1 MIQKEMSQKTALR
14 KMTQAEMLQILKQE
28 LAPALG
34 CTEPV
39 AIAYAAAKAR
49 SVLGTM
55 PNHAKILVS
64 RNILKNAMGVGIP
77 GTKVVGLEMAAAL
90 GIIGGNSDAILE
102 VLDGVTPDQ
111 IQMAEQFAKT
121 GVEVEQKVTSKK
133 LYIEVIL
140 KTEEDNASVVIE
152 DSHTNI
158 TKITHGAVSI
168 YDRSSCGEIEEAEC
182 DKSGLTVDGIYEAV
196 TRMAPEEFS
205 FLNETIQMNW
215 AIAQEGLQRRYG
227 LGVGKNIY
235 DSIKTEDKADDMQN
249 YIVALAAAAADVRM
263 AGGTKPVMTICGSGN
278 QGITATLPVIA
289 AVISLKA
296 SEEMLCRALALGC
309 LITIHVKQFIGK
321 LSPLCGCGMGSSIG
335 VCCALTYLQGGGL
348 SQIKSAINN
357 MVADVSGIICDGA
370 KAGCALKIAT
380 VISSAYQCSLLALKN
395 SGAGELDGIVG
406 ADVENSIRNLGELGN
421 RGMADTDRVI
431 LDMMVC
437 R

>member
-1 MIQKEMSQKTALR
+1 
-14 KMTQAEMLQILKQE
+14 MTNREMLQILRQE

-49 SVLGTM
+49 AVLGTI
-55 PNHAKILVS
+55 PDHAKILVS

-77 GTKVVGLEMAAAL
+77 GTKIVGLEMAAAL

-102 VLDGVTPDQ
+102 VLDGVTEED
-111 IQMAEQFAKT
+111 IRKAEDFAKT
-121 GVEVEQKVTSKK
+121 GVEVVQKETEKK

-140 KTEEDNASVVIE
+140 TTEKDHASVVIE

-158 TKITHGAVSI
+158 TRITHGKTDI

-182 DKSGLTVDGIYEAV
+182 DKSGLSV
-196 TRMAPEEFS
+196 EEIFRTITTIPKEELH
-205 FLNETIQMNW
+205 FLDQTIRMNW
-215 AIAQEGLQRRYG
+215 EISQEGLKKQYG

-235 DSIKTEDKADDMQN
+235 DSIKTQDKTEDMQN
-249 YIVALAAAAADVRM
+249 YIVAAAAAAADVRM
-263 AGGTKPVMTICGSGN
+263 SGGTKAVMTICGSGN

-289 AVISLKA
+289 AVLSLKA
-296 SEEMLCRALALGC
+296 DEEMLYRSLALSC

-335 VCCALTYLQGGGL
+335 VCCGLTYLQGGGL
-348 SQIKSAINN
+348 AQIKSAVNN
-357 MVADVSGIICDGA
+357 MIADVSGIICDGA

-431 LDMMVC
+431 LDMMMQS
-437 R
+437 

>member
-1 MIQKEMSQKTALR
+1 
-14 KMTQAEMLQILKQE
+14 MTKREMLQILQQE

-39 AIAYAAAKAR
+39 AIAYAAAKAKA
-49 SVLGTM
+49 VLGTI
-55 PNHAKILVS
+55 PDHAKILVS

-77 GTKVVGLEMAAAL
+77 GTKMVGLEMAAAL

-102 VLDGVTPDQ
+102 VLDGVTEED
-111 IQMAEQFAKT
+111 IRTAEFFAKT
-121 GVEVEQKVTSKK
+121 GVEVVQKETRKK
-133 LYIEVIL
+133 LYIEVVL
-140 KTEEDNASVVIE
+140 TTEDDHASVVIE

-158 TKITHGAVSI
+158 TRITHGRTNV
-168 YDRSSCGEIEEAEC
+168 YDRSSHGEIEETEC
-182 DKSGLTVDGIYEAV
+182 NKSGLSVEEIYQTIMTVPVEELHFLDQTI
-196 TRMAPEEFS
+196 RMNGEIS
-205 FLNETIQMNW
+205 
-215 AIAQEGLQRRYG
+215 QEGLKKKYG

-235 DSIKTEDKADDMQN
+235 DSIKTEDRTEDMQN
-249 YIVALAAAAADVRM
+249 YIVAAAAAAADVRM
-263 AGGTKPVMTICGSGN
+263 SGGTKAVMTICGSGN

-289 AVISLKA
+289 AVLSLKA
-296 SEEMLCRALALGC
+296 EEEKLYRALALSC

-348 SQIKSAINN
+348 TQIKSAVNN
-357 MVADVSGIICDGA
+357 MIADVSGIICDGA

-380 VISSAYQCSLLALKN
+380 VVSSAFQCSLLALKN

-421 RGMADTDRVI
+421 RGMADADRVI
-431 LDMMVC
+431 LDMMLQG
-437 R
+437 